1 MPKLLVREK
10 SASLGIFLVLLILLL
25 SVVLSLQTAANP
37 EMGFLP
43 PSFSSGHWMLAPIE
57 LSRVDE
63 GLAAMFRK
71 DFVVP
76 DGAGGISSALVMVT
90 AARSYELRLNGQVRS
105 GPSERG
111 LGRNWKVPQEFD
123 LTDGLLPGPNRLEI
137 LVWNTVRPPALRV
150 SGLVNSDA
158 TWRVWSLSQTQQA
171 TPQGMPPPRDW
182 FPGQWSERA
191 ADPYRRLLQRSARV
205 AAYAVLAM
213 AIFFYITGARPTGWK
228 LAGTS
233 RFRKWILAVL
243 LIALYFPM
251 AVIRDPGEG
260 WDADGHI
267 DYLRYVAS
275 GRGVLMPDEG
285 WERFQPPIYYWIA
298 AALYRA
304 VLPCSA
310 VAAGRWQLASSDFL
324 SLKAVQLLTPL
335 FMIVQIVL
343 VLKIIRYLFP
353 RPEGLAPSTVAFV
366 ALLPMQIYFSP
377 FISNEVF
384 SSLAITAALF
394 LLIFIVREKRFRIGP
409 SVALGSAVGLA
420 CLSKYSGFLLALTA
434 CFAYAVFFV
443 AQVERRTRLIVS
455 FLTASLVF
463 IAFTGPYYLRNV
475 KKYGE
480 LLPVNVEFQKG
491 FTIEYFDLPFV
502 LDPSRAGL
510 GAVDKFVSRAS
521 SFIDGNYSSMWID
534 SGHYSKRWTRPFE
547 VAIYYLA
554 IFPTVLIG
562 AGFLRAIASC
572 RDSENG
578 RAYLAIAAIFI
589 FAVFSYLFFIL
600 RFGSFEIVKAFY
612 VLSQV
617 GPLAVFFE
625 LGQEGVKV
633 GGWQKSAVFSVAV
646 ELLYTAITSYYLLV
660 PFLIGKGL

>member
-37 EMGFLP
+37 EIGFLP

-105 GPSERG
+105 GPSERD

-171 TPQGMPPPRDW
+171 VPQGMPPPRDW
-182 FPGQWSERA
+182 FPGQWAERA

-228 LAGTS
+228 LAATS

-285 WERFQPPIYYWIA
+285 WERFQPPVYYWIA

-310 VAAGRWQLASSDFL
+310 VAAGRWQLASS
-324 SLKAVQLLTPL
+324 
-335 FMIVQIVL
+335 
-343 VLKIIRYLFP
+343 
-353 RPEGLAPSTVAFV
+353 
-366 ALLPMQIYFSP
+366 
-377 FISNEVF
+377 
-384 SSLAITAALF
+384 
-394 LLIFIVREKRFRIGP
+394 
-409 SVALGSAVGLA
+409 
-420 CLSKYSGFLLALTA
+420 
-434 CFAYAVFFV
+434 VFFV

-625 LGQEGVKV
+625 LGQAGVKV